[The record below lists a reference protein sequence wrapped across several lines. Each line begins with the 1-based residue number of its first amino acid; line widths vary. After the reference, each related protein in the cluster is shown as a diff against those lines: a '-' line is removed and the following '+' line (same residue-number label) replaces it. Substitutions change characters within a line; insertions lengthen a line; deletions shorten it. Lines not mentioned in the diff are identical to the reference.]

1 MVLSRYFLKKD
12 KQTQAFHESQEAGR
26 DFEVAWL
33 LLGAGN
39 DPMVFLSTC
48 KNSLPSEPD
57 QMELGQWTISPATPE
72 RNDPQCKFLPVTS
85 ECLTATKRT
94 TGGQD
99 TFQFPSG
106 VQHFKPHASSSPMV
120 CAVSRSNMFS
130 LRKVGTPR
138 AVVPEKEELL
148 VW

>member
-1 MVLSRYFLKKD
+1 MNKHKPFMNPKRPAGTLRWRGSCLAQAMIQWCFSPLARIRCRLSLIRW
-12 KQTQAFHESQEAGR
+12 SWGS
-26 DFEVAWL
+26 
-33 LLGAGN
+33 G
-39 DPMVFLSTC
+39 
-48 KNSLPSEPD
+48 
-57 QMELGQWTISPATPE
+57 TISPATPE

-99 TFQFPSG
+99 TCQFPSG